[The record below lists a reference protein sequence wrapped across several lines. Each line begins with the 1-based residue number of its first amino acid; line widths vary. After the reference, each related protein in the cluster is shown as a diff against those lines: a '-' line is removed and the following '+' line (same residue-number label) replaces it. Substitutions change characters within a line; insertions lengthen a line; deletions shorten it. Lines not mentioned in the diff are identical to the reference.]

1 MKHAVRSLLLPGVL
15 LCVPA
20 CSSEE
25 DPDMEQMT
33 VEAGALR
40 DAAVLDT
47 GTGALSDAGTV
58 PPSSGDA
65 SVVARD
71 AASDAAPAVMDSGPR
86 DAGVG
91 SDASSVDAGGRDAGS
106 DAAPSD
112 AGSTLPRFSFFVTSL
127 NAMRTL
133 SKNPNGFGGDLR
145 FGETGEGA
153 GLRGADKICAAAAE
167 IGMPGASAKQWRA
180 FLSTRTVNA
189 RTRIGEGPW
198 YDRMGRLVAQ
208 NLTAL
213 LKERP
218 EGAHQMIIND
228 LPNELGMPNRAGSA
242 ENGND
247 DNHDTITGTNTM
259 GNWDGNET
267 CSDWTSIT
275 AAVTGTGG
283 GMGGN
288 GPRVGHSWPANSGR
302 NWMQAHRAPGCAP
315 SVSLVQTGAGS
326 GTGIGN
332 GGGYGGFY
340 CFALTP

>member
-1 MKHAVRSLLLPGVL
+1 MNQFERGLRLLVL
-15 LCVPA
+15 LGLCTPLG
-20 CSSEE
+20 CGKDKQSSQ
-25 DPDMEQMT
+25 DD
-33 VEAGALR
+33 
-40 DAAVLDT
+40 
-47 GTGALSDAGTV
+47 GTV
-58 PPSSGDA
+58 KEP
-65 SVVARD
+65 
-71 AASDAAPAVMDSGPR
+71 
-86 DAGVG
+86 
-91 SDASSVDAGGRDAGS
+91 
-106 DAAPSD
+106 
-112 AGSTLPRFSFFVTSL
+112 FSFFVTSL
-127 NAMRTL
+127 RAMQRL
-133 SKNPNGFGGDLR
+133 SGNEDGFGGDLR

-167 IGMPGASAKQWRA
+167 LGMPGASAKQWRA

-247 DNHDTITGTNTM
+247 DNHDTVTGTNTT
-259 GNWDGNET
+259 GDWDGNET

-275 AAVTGTGG
+275 AAATGTGG

>member
-1 MKHAVRSLLLPGVL
+1 MKRAVCSLLLPSVL
-15 LCVPA
+15 LCLPA
-20 CSSEE
+20 CSNEE
-25 DPDMEQMT
+25 DPDVAQAS
-33 VEAGALR
+33 VEAGAAR
-40 DAAVLDT
+40 DGSVVDAGALADT
-47 GTGALSDAGTV
+47 GTAPFPGGD
-58 PPSSGDA
+58 SGITQ
-65 SVVARD
+65 
-71 AASDAAPAVMDSGPR
+71 DAAPSVMDASPSAPR
-86 DAGVG
+86 DASVG
-91 SDASSVDAGGRDAGS
+91 SDASSVDAGSRDAGN
-106 DAAPSD
+106 DAAVSSD
-112 AGSTLPRFSFFVTSL
+112 AGSTQARFSFFVTSL

-167 IGMPGASAKQWRA
+167 LGMPGAGAKQWRA

-218 EGAHQMIIND
+218 EGANQMIIND

-247 DNHDTITGTNTM
+247 DNHDTVTGSNTM
-259 GNWDGNET
+259 GDWDGNET
-267 CSDWTSIT
+267 CSDWTSTT
-275 AAVTGTGG
+275 AAATGTGGGMG